1 MYFPDAKETLK
12 SLENQRTKNMKVIQE
27 KMNLDKKEMKRF
39 NPVSSDINLHYFF
52 LFQICEADL
61 MLVKVIIFYNI
72 FQVDAFPGDIVIFG
86 RVLNLLRGLLPHTVM
101 PL

>member
-39 NPVSSDINLHYFF
+39 NPVSSDINLYYFYT
-52 LFQICEADL
+52 I
-61 MLVKVIIFYNI
+61 
-72 FQVDAFPGDIVIFG
+72 P
-86 RVLNLLRGLLPHTVM
+86 NL
-101 PL
+101 

>member
-39 NPVSSDINLHYFF
+39 NPVSS
-52 LFQICEADL
+52 E
-61 MLVKVIIFYNI
+61 
-72 FQVDAFPGDIVIFG
+72 
-86 RVLNLLRGLLPHTVM
+86 
-101 PL
+101 